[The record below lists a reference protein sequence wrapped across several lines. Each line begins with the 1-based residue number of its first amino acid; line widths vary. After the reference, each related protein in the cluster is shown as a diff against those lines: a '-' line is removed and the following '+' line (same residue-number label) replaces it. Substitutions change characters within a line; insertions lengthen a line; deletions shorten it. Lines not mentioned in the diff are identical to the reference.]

1 MSSGSNDTAGSR
13 ITRCKFARLVPS
25 FPDGERMAQ
34 HGSEPTPEAK
44 ECLVVEGAARLAV
57 TDQLVGRHDT
67 AFHSP
72 VPC

>member
-1 MSSGSNDTAGSR
+1 
-13 ITRCKFARLVPS
+13 
-25 FPDGERMAQ
+25 MAQ

-44 ECLVVEGAARLAV
+44 ECLVVEGAAQLAV